1 MLRQMGRLT
10 WRCAVSTCTDQLGT
24 LAGAFRASEPSQ
36 VRLSTR
42 IGWHPCRSDTARP
55 SRAGSLAVS
64 TEPEAVSAP
73 VPILGTGVGIASRVC
88 KELKQRGAAM
98 HAHHQPNESGRCGRG
113 MEEGNMGAA
122 GRWWWWRRR
131 CWRGTDASPPPPP
144 PSPTSLMLYIPDVH
158 TNAISVLALTTVP
171 PALTLLWLA
180 DRGSGFGNGTT
191 GALPEA

>member
-1 MLRQMGRLT
+1 MGRLT

-98 HAHHQPNESGRCGRG
+98 HAHHQPNESGRCGRD

-144 PSPTSLMLYIPDVH
+144 PFAHLSHAVYSRRPYQCNFCSGTHDSAASLDTSV
-158 TNAISVLALTTVP
+158 AC
-171 PALTLLWLA
+171 
-180 DRGSGFGNGTT
+180 GSWIGVWQRHDG
-191 GALPEA
+191 GAA